1 MLSHR
6 RLRVA
11 FALAFCTLLLTAV
24 ACDSTPSGS
33 ASSATSAATSAASS
47 KTASSS
53 AETSSAESQ
62 ASSAQTLPETDERG
76 YVLVANAV
84 KKRDLAVAVAD
95 VSEVFDAAAPGYVVE
110 GGPYLVNADTLKRL
124 TTAKVE
130 GSGSVKYVDF
140 KVLRMDYDTDDPFT
154 GEIPVSKLHDP
165 VYVQMNLPSE
175 AQTFMTTRVNPENMA
190 YAISDRKRFLPIAAI
205 YRNEETSIADTETFT
220 VCLGRICILLK
231 TKDKDWYIG
240 DERSFPD
247 NPVDVFHLPWEAGT
261 GTHKLPREN
270 LNLADD
276 HIEVTMTGADLNATA
291 YRDKGAK
298 GAVLHFWGSFA
309 HAEGSSVTGMASSYV
324 AWIKEG
330 KMAGKLVGAVGI
342 DCYLSSG
349 SNDIK
354 QAYSGYNYL
363 LDTSPRVI
371 FGHTVGPR
379 AYDTVMDTE
388 KVQQLLGIKG
398 ELLRPVR

>member
-1 MLSHR
+1 MKRMTTPISMFLILALILS
-6 RLRVA
+6 
-11 FALAFCTLLLTAV
+11 LTA
-24 ACDSTPSGS
+24 CTGGETGS
-33 ASSATSAATSAASS
+33 ASSAASAA
-47 KTASSS
+47 ASSS
-53 AETSSAESQ
+53 AGESAGD
-62 ASSAQTLPETDERG
+62 SSAQEDLPLTDENG
-76 YVLVANAV
+76 YVIVRNMLDHLNLSFSD
-84 KKRDLAVAVAD
+84 DLSACFPAD
-95 VSEVFDAAAPGYVVE
+95 AKGYLIE
-110 GGPYLVNADTLKRL
+110 GGPYLVDADTLRRI
-124 TTAKVE
+124 TAVPCK
-130 GSGSVKYVDF
+130 GSGTVKWKEF
-140 KVLRMDYDTDDPFT
+140 REINTMHNPDPFT
-154 GEIPVSKLHDP
+154 GEVPVALLNDP
-165 VYVQMNLPSE
+165 VFMSMNLPSE

>member
-175 AQTFMTTRVNPENMA
+175 AQTFMSSRVNPENMHVA
-190 YAISDRKRFLPIAAI
+190 RADHKNVLPIGAV
-205 YRNEETSIADTETFT
+205 YRNENNKPADTDVFT
-220 VCLGRICILLK
+220 ICIRNIRCFIHTQEK
-231 TKDKDWYIG
+231 GWITTNDIAVPTESMVNHVY
-240 DERSFPD
+240 
-247 NPVDVFHLPWEAGT
+247 NLPWIAENGSWTVPSDRIQVMEDHVEITLT
-261 GTHKLPREN
+261 GE
-270 LNLADD
+270 
-276 HIEVTMTGADLNATA
+276 DLNGKFKES
-291 YRDKGAK
+291 RPK
-298 GAVLHFWGSFA
+298 VEESCLHFWGKQDRFSN
-309 HAEGSSVTGMASSYV
+309 HGVTGDQIDGVIAAYDIWV
-324 AWIKEG
+324 KEPE
-330 KMAGKLVGAVGI
+330 AVGKI
-342 DCYLSSG
+342 VATIGADWRVT
-349 SNDIK
+349 SNGKTD
-354 QAYSGYNYL
+354 QAFSGYNHL
-363 LDTSPRVI
+363 ITTEPRTVY
-371 FGHTVGPR
+371 GHNVGPK
-379 AYDTVMDTE
+379 AYDSVVKSDEVMA
-388 KVQQLLGIKG
+388 LLGMK
-398 ELLRPVR
+398 